1 MNNRFNFI
9 LYVFLALFMVVS
21 IRLFYLAGIGYIKGN
36 KPESNTADKLRG
48 DILDRNGNVLAIN
61 IPSVSVYIKP
71 HEIKD
76 KLLAKRVIVKT
87 LSLPEEQVEKMVE
100 STAKYVF
107 VKRNITEQ
115 EELNIK
121 YYGVIGIN
129 FEKDYKRFYP
139 YSNLFSHLLGITDV
153 EQKGISGLELNFNE
167 ELKKQPI
174 NTSLDLRIQIILYE
188 ALLDAMVKNQ
198 AKGAYG
204 MIVDPRTGEVLASV
218 SLPDFNPNDRQN
230 IKIENMFNYT
240 TQGLFEFGSIAKL
253 FSVAFAIDSKITD
266 FTETYD
272 VSKPIVVNPFII
284 VDFEH
289 IDRKITVPEI
299 LMYSSNIGTS
309 LLMRKL
315 GAEKQQKYLNNLNL
329 FSATSLEIPEKT
341 KGLKPIKWDDI
352 TTMVISYGYGA
363 ALTQAS
369 FMNGFTALVNNGVYK
384 PLTLLKAKPSD
395 SVKSYQVF
403 SVDTSKQ
410 LKAMLRLTVAFGGGK
425 RADIKGYGV
434 AGKTGSSE
442 KLLNGKY
449 NFNKVLAS
457 FVAFFPYVNPQYAI
471 IVTIDEP
478 KRNTYNNYNILGGV
492 LAAPT
497 VGQIIDRLGSTFGI
511 EKINDKVEGVSKADV
526 GTILK
531 FVASEREK

>member
-1 MNNRFNFI
+1 MNNRFNII
-9 LYVFLALFMVVS
+9 LYVFIALFTLIS
-21 IRLFYLAGIGYIKGN
+21 IRLFYLASLGYIKGSKVDNTQAN
-36 KPESNTADKLRG
+36 KSRH

-61 IPSVSVYIKP
+61 IPSVSVYLKP
-71 HEIKD
+71 YEIKD
-76 KLLAKRVIVKT
+76 KILAKNVIIKT
-87 LSLPEEQVEKMVE
+87 LGLSEEQVDKMIN

-139 YSNLFSHLLGITDV
+139 YNNLFSHLVGITDV

-167 ELKKQPI
+167 TLQKQPVS
-174 NTSLDLRIQIILYE
+174 TSLDLRIQTILYD
-188 ALLDAMVKNQ
+188 ALFDAMLKNE

-204 MIVDPRTGEVLASV
+204 MIVNPNTGEVLASV

-230 IKIENMFNYT
+230 INVDHMFNYT

-272 VSKPIVVNPFII
+272 VAKPIVVNPFII

-315 GAEKQQKYLNNLNL
+315 GAERQQKYLNNLNL
-329 FSATSLEIPEKT
+329 LSATSLEIPEKT
-341 KGLKPIKWDDI
+341 KGLKPFKWDDL
-352 TTMVISYGYGA
+352 TTMTISYGYGA
-363 ALTQAS
+363 AMTQAS
-369 FMNGFTALVNNGVYK
+369 FMNGFIALVNNGVYK
-384 PLTLLKAKPSD
+384 PLSLLKVSSND
-395 SVKSYQVF
+395 NVKSYQVF
-403 SVDTSKQ
+403 SKDTSKQ
-410 LKAMLRLTVAFGGGK
+410 LNAMLRLTVAFGGGK

-478 KRNTYNNYNILGGV
+478 KRNAYNNYNILGGV

-497 VGQIIDRLGSTFGI
+497 VGQVIDRLGSTFGI
-511 EKINDKVEGVSKADV
+511 EKINDKVEGVSKTNV
-526 GTILK
+526 STILK
-531 FVASEREK
+531 FIASEREK